1 MTIKEE
7 QLNQLSRIYN
17 TLFEIQTKGESTLII
32 TDCIRA
38 LEQTITSIQNNTQ
51 EEKE

>member
-1 MTIKEE
+1 MIIKEE

-17 TLFEIQTKGESTLII
+17 TLFEIQTKGENTLVMA
-32 TDCIRA
+32 DCIRA
-38 LEQTITSIQNNTQ
+38 FEQVITSIQNNIQ